1 MLLEFNMFLLE
12 SNGIRLSQLKG
23 SLTNSGLQGLIN
35 KYG

>member
-12 SNGIRLSQLKG
+12 SNGIRLSQLKD
-23 SLTNSGLQGLIN
+23 SLTNSGLQGLIH